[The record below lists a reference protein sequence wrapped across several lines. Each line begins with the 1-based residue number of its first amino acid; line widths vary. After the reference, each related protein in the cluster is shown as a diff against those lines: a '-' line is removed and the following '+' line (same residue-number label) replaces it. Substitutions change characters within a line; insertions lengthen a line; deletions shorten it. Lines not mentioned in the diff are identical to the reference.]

1 MADKTT
7 TTTTQ
12 ESPVVEEGNAQAQI
26 VKFCPICG
34 SQMYQG
40 MRYGLLCWICPDP
53 DCDFIIPI

>member
-7 TTTTQ
+7 TTT
-12 ESPVVEEGNAQAQI
+12 EAPAVEESNAQTET

-40 MRYGLLCWICPDP
+40 MRYGLLCWICPE
-53 DCDFIIPI
+53 CDFVDPI